1 MKRWLKLFLAF
12 TFVISFA
19 VSSIFMAM
27 GSFGGTMS
35 AQGSDETMENEGTPN
50 DENDGGNLETTD
62 TEGTQNNETPDSD
75 ADAAVKTADDTAD
88 GNQSG
93 SDDGS
98 QNDGTQNDG
107 NTSNDN
113 SGTATQPGSTQ
124 GQDELTPDTYLLDGL
139 EATGN
144 LEIDVKF
151 ILPISNIANP
161 NIALEVNDDKGNVQ
175 KIDFNGITEMKR
187 MDYKLGDQS
196 GEISIRKMD
205 QTGEVLNGVDG
216 EKVRYYAVTLYNLKK
231 GTYGAVLSGNAYK
244 TYTVDNIKLDDYAKR
259 VTISNEKG
267 LFEVGDVNMD
277 GTVNHADVD
286 QLIANI
292 DQSDEAS
299 LAKFDLNRDGK
310 IDIADV
316 AIIATTLNGAK
327 QEVNSYDTSSMIDSA
342 AMTVEAILDGD
353 AVDLFKE
360 EGKVGVKP
368 AKENE
373 DISETNPA
381 VLTMNMEKAFTMS
394 QIRVETG
401 LDNQPE
407 EMVVEVED
415 ENGKVTQVQA
425 GLSKAK
431 SIHYF
436 TDKASEDTI
445 VIDLG
450 GQIAVKK
457 VTIKIVKSAGKNL
470 AEIAEVEFLNNVYE
484 EVPVPVI
491 EVPKNLKVTEESEK
505 ATLTYNDMPNITGFE
520 ILLQT
525 LSKDGQ
531 IVKNEI
537 LQTTYTTHAIGG
549 LKNYTTYQ
557 VSVRAVN
564 GEWRSPYSDPIKFEP
579 KPTRL
584 PPAPDMVKLDPV
596 YAGFNVSWK
605 DMKDTRTYNIYYR
618 KVGDQDYK
626 VIKNIDNTSY
636 RLTDLEVE
644 KEYEVYLTGNNDLGE
659 GAASLHAKATT
670 MNYVMPDTYNYGLIN
685 WPNNT
690 EKTEHIKA
698 VTINA
703 GSNQGGQFALVDN
716 NYESYWL
723 ANTWD
728 TGGFNTGNAGPIIEF
743 DDFYDI
749 DYVFMVPKEG
759 NAGFAYAKVY
769 YWDENG
775 AKKSVSPYSGAYS
788 SESLQKLTSPNK
800 QPYYRLQLSKHVR
813 TNKIQIN
820 LANATAG
827 GNIALREIKFYE
839 YNSLEDEI
847 SGLFKDDL
855 HVELRE
861 GVSEADIK
869 ALEDRVNTKDTK
881 SDEYHPKRD
890 GLLRELAYARQI
902 LNDTAIQDV
911 IVVDQ
916 TITTARNGHL
926 GFSSLSDL
934 QPLGV
939 SVKAGETIN
948 VYVGATGT
956 VLPQVVFTQYYAEA
970 SVWKQS
976 AANLKKGL
984 NVITVPQIG
993 TMDVEHGG
1001 SVYVR
1006 YPNAKESGQI
1016 KVRVS
1021 GGTKIPYLN
1030 ITGITDEAEA
1040 KAKIRTYITEL
1051 TAYQNDV
1058 KQMYADD
1065 GLTFDAT
1072 TSVLNTTEIMTRN
1085 GLFSVGATSAYA
1097 GITTG
1102 ASTLDAQVDRL
1113 YNSLSAFEEMMTLF
1127 YNHKGLSVNAAD
1139 AKDKTPASRVN
1150 IRAMR
1155 MFDGA
1160 FMYAGG
1166 DHVGVGH
1173 GSVPGLMQGRPN
1185 TVVNGEVTTT
1195 GFFGWGI
1202 SHEIGH
1208 QINQG
1213 KIAHA
1218 EVTNN
1223 IFSLLAQTN
1232 DDKAAA
1238 RIEPKYETTI
1248 YKKVTSNTIGKGTDV
1263 FTTLAM
1269 YWQLHLAYDDT
1280 ATISDTNSIFA
1291 RMNQLMRRENFA
1303 GYTSDEMLVIY
1314 ASMAAEKDLSE
1325 HFEKWGIE
1333 ITDQVKATLKQK
1345 GYAKEERKIWYL
1357 NDDARRYRLK
1367 NGARMSEGTTVTASL
1382 TEADSQTKR
1391 FKISLGVNGN
1401 ANPEAILG
1409 YEIKRNGEVIGFTMK
1424 NEFVD
1429 AIGSMNNRALIY
1441 EVTAYD
1447 KYLNA
1452 TATVKLDEVK
1462 LAHDGSVNKDNFT
1475 ITSNFLAENETV
1487 DHENPD
1493 FDMSTLQVTKLI
1505 DGDTSTSFNGIT
1517 RENAKDKANPYVM
1530 INMNTKMDIVGVK
1543 YRAAMNGSS
1552 VMDNTITKF
1561 NIYVSQDGTSWTLA
1575 KTGNFLT
1582 NGANDYTDIVYFDK
1596 EGTTGGNQLWTYAD
1610 MSYVKIEAVGNAGI
1624 SGAEFDIIAPPGD
1637 NVEISKDT
1645 IGKLNTPYKYMDSN
1659 NVEQT
1664 IPAGS
1669 VVFKGDYRGNPA
1681 FNVMLLVDANDA
1693 EVFYEGENFL
1703 FAKLTDN
1710 GDVAEIA
1717 SGIYFYVV
1725 TPEQYAS
1732 MQGKS
1737 VRAELYRVND
1747 AVTNEGQRLTSTSLS
1762 VTNLPAYDALPGM
1775 DIVDSTKGE

>member
-19 VSSIFMAM
+19 ISSIFMAM

-35 AQGSDETMENEGTPN
+35 AQGNDETMENEETPN
-50 DENDGGNLETTD
+50 NENDGGNLKTTN
-62 TEGTQNNETPDSD
+62 TEGTQEDETSQPDKD
-75 ADAAVKTADDTAD
+75 AVDQPVSTPTEENSNGANTVDEPQNVD
-88 GNQSG
+88 GQ
-93 SDDGS
+93 
-98 QNDGTQNDG
+98 GTQPEG
-107 NTSNDN
+107 KN
-113 SGTATQPGSTQ
+113 S
-124 GQDELTPDTYLLDGL
+124 QDELTPDTYLLDGL

-161 NIALEVNDDKGNVQ
+161 NIALEVNDDKGNTQ

-187 MDYKLGDQS
+187 MDYKLGDQT
-196 GEISIRKMD
+196 GEVSIRKMD

-216 EKVRYYAVTLYNLKK
+216 GKVRYYAVTLYNLKK

-244 TYTVDNIKLDDYAKR
+244 TYTVDNIELDDYAKR
-259 VTISNEKG
+259 VAISNEKG

-277 GTVNHADVD
+277 GTVNGADVD
-286 QLIANI
+286 QLIANV
-292 DQSDEAS
+292 DKSDAAS

-327 QEVNSYDTSSMIDSA
+327 QDVSTYDTSSMIDSA
-342 AMTVEAILDGD
+342 AMKVEAILDGD
-353 AVDLFKE
+353 AVNLFKE
-360 EGKVGVKP
+360 EGKVGIKP
-368 AKENE
+368 AKESE
-373 DISETNPA
+373 DISQTNPA
-381 VLTMNMEKAFTMS
+381 ILTMSMEKAFTMS

-407 EMVVEVED
+407 EMIVEVED

-425 GLSKAK
+425 GLSRAK

-491 EVPKNLKVTEESEK
+491 EVPKNLNVVEGNES
-505 ATLTYNDMPNITGFE
+505 ATLTYNDMPNVTGFE

-525 LSKDGQ
+525 FSKDGQ
-531 IVKNEI
+531 IIENEI
-537 LQTTYTTHAIGG
+537 LQTTYTTYEFAG
-549 LKNYTTYQ
+549 LDNYTTYQ
-557 VSVRAVN
+557 ASVRAVN

-584 PPAPDMVKLDPV
+584 PPAPDMVTLNPV
-596 YAGFNVSWK
+596 YAGFNIGWK
-605 DMKDTRTYNIYYR
+605 DMKDTLTYNIYYR
-618 KVGDQDYK
+618 KVGNQQYTK
-626 VIKNIDNTSY
+626 IEKIDGTSY

-644 KEYEVYLTGNNDLGE
+644 KEYEVYVTGNNDLGE
-659 GAASLHAKATT
+659 GKASIHVKGTT

-685 WPNNT
+685 WPT
-690 EKTEHIKA
+690 EGEKTEHIKS
-698 VTINA
+698 VTLKA
-703 GSNQGGQFALVDN
+703 GNNVGGEFALVDN

-723 ANTWD
+723 ADTWD
-728 TGGFNTGNAGPIIEF
+728 TGGFNTGGKAGPIIEF

-749 DYVFMVPKEG
+749 DYMFLVPKEG
-759 NAGFAYAKVY
+759 NAGFTYAKVY

-775 AKKSVSPYSGAYS
+775 TMQAVSPYSGPYS
-788 SESLQKLTSPNK
+788 SESLQKLMSPNK
-800 QPYYRLQLSKHVR
+800 QPYYKLQLSKPVH
-813 TNKIQIN
+813 TNKIQIC
-820 LANATAG
+820 LANSVNG
-827 GNIALREIKFYE
+827 GDNAVREIKFYE
-839 YNSLEDEI
+839 YNSLQDDV
-847 SGLFKDDL
+847 SALFKDDL
-855 HVELRE
+855 HVELQD
-861 GVSEADIK
+861 GVNEASIK
-869 ALEDRVNTKDTK
+869 ALEDRVNTKDTR
-881 SDEYHPKRD
+881 SDEYHPYRD
-890 GLLRELAYARQI
+890 AMLRDIEYARQI

-916 TITTARNGHL
+916 KITTSRNGHL

-948 VYVGATGT
+948 IYVGSTGT
-956 VLPQVVFTQYYAEA
+956 VMPQVVFTQFYAEA
-970 SVWKQS
+970 NVWKQS
-976 AANLKKGL
+976 VTNLKKGL
-984 NVITVPQIG
+984 NVLTAPQIG
-993 TMDVEHGG
+993 SLDIEHGG

-1030 ITGITDEAEA
+1030 ITGITDEAEI
-1040 KAKIRTYITEL
+1040 KAKIRAYITEL
-1051 TAYQNDV
+1051 TTYKDSLQ
-1058 KQMYADD
+1058 QMYTDE
-1065 GLTFDAT
+1065 GLTFDPS
-1072 TSVLNTTEIMTRN
+1072 TSVLNTTEIMSRN
-1085 GLFSVGATSAYA
+1085 ALFSVGATNAYA
-1097 GITTG
+1097 GIATG
-1102 ASTLDAQVDRL
+1102 AGTLDAQVDRL
-1113 YNSLSAFEEMMTLF
+1113 YNSLVAFEEMMTLF
-1127 YNHKGLSVNAAD
+1127 YNNKGLSPDAD
-1139 AKDKTPASRVN
+1139 DPKDLTPASRVN

-1173 GSVPGLMQGRPN
+1173 GSVAGLMQGRPN
-1185 TVVNGEVTTT
+1185 TIEDGELKTT

-1213 KIAHA
+1213 KTAYA

-1223 IFSLLAQTN
+1223 IFALLAQTC

-1238 RIEPKYETTI
+1238 RIEPRYESKI
-1248 YKKVTSNTIGKGTDV
+1248 YKKVTSNTIGKSTDV

-1280 ATISDTNSIFA
+1280 ATATDTNSIYA
-1291 RMNQLMRRENFA
+1291 KMNRLMRRENFA
-1303 GYTSDEMLVIY
+1303 GYSSDEMLVVY

-1325 HFEKWGIE
+1325 HFEKWGIV
-1333 ITDQVKATLKQK
+1333 ITDQVKATLKEK
-1345 GYAKEERKIWYL
+1345 GLAKEERKIWYL

-1367 NGARMSEGTTVTASL
+1367 NGARMSEGTTVNAVLSS
-1382 TEADSQTKR
+1382 ADNQTKR
-1391 FKISLGVNGN
+1391 FTITLGVNGN
-1401 ANPEAILG
+1401 ANADAILG
-1409 YEIKRNGEVIGFTMK
+1409 YEIKRNGEVIGFTME

-1429 AIGSMNNRALIY
+1429 AIGSMNNRALVY

-1462 LAHDGSVNKDNFT
+1462 LSHDGSVNKDNFT
-1475 ITSNFLAENETV
+1475 ITSNFLAENETI

-1493 FDMSTLQVTKLI
+1493 FDASTLQVNNLI
-1505 DGDTSTSFNGIT
+1505 DADTDTAFNGVT
-1517 RENAKDKANPYVM
+1517 RENAKDKTNPYVT

-1543 YRAAMNGSS
+1543 YRAAMNGST
-1552 VMDNTITKF
+1552 VMDNTITKY
-1561 NIYVSQDGTSWTLA
+1561 NIYVSQDGSSWTLA
-1575 KTGNFLT
+1575 KSGNFLT
-1582 NGANDYTDIVYFDK
+1582 NGSNDYTDIVYFDK

-1610 MSYVKIEAVGNAGI
+1610 MSYVKIEAVGNDGI
-1624 SGAEFDIIAPPGD
+1624 SGAEIDVIAPPGD
-1637 NVEISKDT
+1637 NVDMSNST
-1645 IGKLNTPYKYMDSN
+1645 IGKLNAPYKYMDSN
-1659 NVEQT
+1659 NEEQT

-1669 VVFKGDYRGNPA
+1669 VVFKGDYRGHPA
-1681 FNVMLLVDANDA
+1681 FNVMLLVDANDSD
-1693 EVFYEGENFL
+1693 VFYEGENFL
-1703 FAKLTDN
+1703 FAQLN
-1710 GDVAEIA
+1710 SEGGVAEIA
-1717 SGIYFYVV
+1717 SGIWFYVV

-1747 AVTNEGQRLTSTSLS
+1747 AETNEGQRLTSTSLS
-1762 VTNLPAYDALPGM
+1762 VSNLPAYDALPGM